1 MYGHLPE
8 QDIMHSEF
16 IGLKLPKKKKK
27 KISPR
32 RPCLRGMGVG
42 LGETIGPLGSLNIF
56 PKSWSVVKEE
66 TSNIA

>member
-27 KISPR
+27 K
-32 RPCLRGMGVG
+32 
-42 LGETIGPLGSLNIF
+42 
-56 PKSWSVVKEE
+56 SVPEDLV
-66 TSNIA
+66 